1 MSAGRECVKRGG
13 GGGAGRPG
21 QCGLGF
27 DADAGTGARVL
38 PAAADCGTTA
48 LPCPLPTRLPLLA
61 TPAGLRRVRIK
72 VALNVGV
79 NDLLMVLTSDAE
91 LPWLESAINRAALVP
106 VGVAE

>member
-1 MSAGRECVKRGG
+1 MVHELQNTGARG
-13 GGGAGRPG
+13 AYDVADPE
-21 QCGLGF
+21 LSSP
-27 DADAGTGARVL
+27 ADAGTGARVL

>member
-1 MSAGRECVKRGG
+1 M
-13 GGGAGRPG
+13 
-21 QCGLGF
+21 
-27 DADAGTGARVL
+27 
-38 PAAADCGTTA
+38 
-48 LPCPLPTRLPLLA
+48 
-61 TPAGLRRVRIK
+61 RIK